1 MKRLGKG
8 LDAIIGEVKSEEV
21 RAEEV
26 KREEIISEKVRS
38 DEVRIDSEI
47 LRRVIDESRRNPRVT
62 LWSVKCSA
70 VLRILRKTTP
80 EFSISEVAAEI
91 LEEGLRRRYPE
102 IWKAVENEIGEL

>member
-1 MKRLGKG
+1 MKRLGRG

-26 KREEIISEKVRS
+26 KSEEVIS
-38 DEVRIDSEI
+38 DEVRIDSGI
-47 LRRVIDESRRNPRVT
+47 LRKVIEESRRNPRIT

-91 LEEGLRRRYPE
+91 LEEGLQKRYPE
-102 IWKAVENEIGEL
+102 IWKAIEREIEKG